1 MTQEQLDILCVNTQ
15 SMLGMQGWEL
25 IKLLSIGDRS
35 SLSYAS
41 RHLALHGLMNSIKDM
56 VISDEILTDQEIFDV
71 QGKIYLLLL
80 QDKNA
85 WDNSIPLQFGFS

>member
-15 SMLGMQGWEL
+15 SMLGLQGWEL
-25 IKLLSIGDRS
+25 VQYLQQSDASALA
-35 SLSYAS
+35 YAS

-56 VISDEILTDQEIFDV
+56 VITDEPINDEIIYGV
-71 QGKIYLLLL
+71 QSKIYTLLL

-85 WDNSIPLQFGFS
+85 WDNSVPLRFGFS